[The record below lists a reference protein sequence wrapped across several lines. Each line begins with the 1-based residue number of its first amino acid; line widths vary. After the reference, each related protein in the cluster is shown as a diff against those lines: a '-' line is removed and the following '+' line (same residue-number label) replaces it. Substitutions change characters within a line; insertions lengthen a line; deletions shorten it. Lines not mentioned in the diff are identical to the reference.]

1 MNKWI
6 KKESFGTF
14 YCFVFGNFLEIKNFK
29 GKKKMQPSLVRGKQQ
44 MNKLYK
50 GGRTLILLQKCST
63 SSVQPQN
70 DVALPIIIRRVC
82 FWIL

>member
-1 MNKWI
+1 
-6 KKESFGTF
+6 
-14 YCFVFGNFLEIKNFK
+14 
-29 GKKKMQPSLVRGKQQ
+29 MQPSLVRGMQQ

-50 GGRTLILLQKCST
+50 GGRTFVLLQNCST

-82 FWIL
+82 FWIF